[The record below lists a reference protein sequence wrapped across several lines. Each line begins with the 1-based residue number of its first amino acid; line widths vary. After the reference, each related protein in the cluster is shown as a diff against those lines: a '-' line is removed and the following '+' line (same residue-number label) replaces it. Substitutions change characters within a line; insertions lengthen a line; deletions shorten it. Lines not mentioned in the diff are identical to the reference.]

1 MHRDVRPPA
10 DPNARTHAPTWILPK
25 RTRAPYRAISRHVI
39 SRKSHRY
46 CKDVANVFDGFI
58 VITSLIELFM
68 APPEFVT
75 GVYVKSGG
83 VKALRVCRLFRL
95 FKLAKKWD
103 AMHELMEKTI
113 STMFQITDVLF
124 LLLLFMYAPIPTT
137 RTQHVIFTRT
147 HPPAHT
153 PTPTPHQVHLLV
165 TWHAVVRPEAQVR

>member
-1 MHRDVRPPA
+1 M
-10 DPNARTHAPTWILPK
+10 
-25 RTRAPYRAISRHVI
+25 PYS
-39 SRKSHRY
+39 Y

-124 LLLLFMYAPIPTT
+124 LLLLFMYVPCHHTTIPATIIPT
-137 RTQHVIFTRT
+137 
-147 HPPAHT
+147 
-153 PTPTPHQVHLLV
+153 
-165 TWHAVVRPEAQVR
+165 